1 MENKSGSKS
10 NLNESVLPLLDDE
23 IHKEKIE
30 LKEKSDDSDEQK
42 PTNDNDTADSAAAK
56 KKKEEEKER
65 KRQKKLEEEERKK
78 QLKLEKQKQK
88 EEEKEKKK
96 QQKAEKQAAMDS
108 AKGTNGT
115 CSGIGGGRSCNFN
128 NHLNQF
134 TVGLNLLDRDE
145 RSINDHV
152 NVSFE
157 DVIGEPDATQG
168 FDSAYQL
175 SFGLFQFVRFWLYR
189 ILMAIISLPLA
200 FIWALVFAL
209 LSLISVWIVTPGF
222 RVMDI
227 MFFFIHR
234 IWSCL
239 VRTFLDPILTS
250 IALVRQ
256 SDPKSYHPL
265 PIITNSGRPL
275 STVFKDGVKYNK
287 INSNETTMES
297 YKTSNNGE
305 QDPSS
310 PQEQVTVTIG

>member
-1 MENKSGSKS
+1 
-10 NLNESVLPLLDDE
+10 
-23 IHKEKIE
+23 
-30 LKEKSDDSDEQK
+30 
-42 PTNDNDTADSAAAK
+42 
-56 KKKEEEKER
+56 
-65 KRQKKLEEEERKK
+65 
-78 QLKLEKQKQK
+78 
-88 EEEKEKKK
+88 
-96 QQKAEKQAAMDS
+96 MDS

-234 IWSCL
+234 VSVLFFKNLCDLYWIFNVFVSLKLDL
-239 VRTFLDPILTS
+239 VLFGTNIFGSNINKHSIGTTIRSKILS
-250 IALVRQ
+250 
-256 SDPKSYHPL
+256 S
-265 PIITNSGRPL
+265 ITNN
-275 STVFKDGVKYNK
+275 NK
-287 INSNETTMES
+287 
-297 YKTSNNGE
+297 
-305 QDPSS
+305 
-310 PQEQVTVTIG
+310 